1 MQGQK
6 YYGFLLTMKI
16 CRVII
21 VIKNPIQ
28 LININKHN
36 ALAYYVTR
44 RGTTFIWVSFR

>member
-6 YYGFLLTMKI
+6 YYGFLLTS
-16 CRVII
+16 VII
-21 VIKNPIQ
+21 VTKNPIQ

-44 RGTTFIWVSFR
+44 RG

>member
-21 VIKNPIQ
+21 YPIQ
-28 LININKHN
+28 LINIIKHN

-44 RGTTFIWVSFR
+44 RGKTFIWVSFR